1 MTREEILA
9 LDMADIE
16 KRSLEIAEEVK
27 TADSEGLDALS
38 AELDAIE
45 ERKTIIKAEAAE
57 QRAKMAAVIE
67 GEGEVIEETKQEERK
82 TMDKRKVRKTDEYR
96 HAFIEYLKKN
106 GELDKLNE
114 EQRALLTE
122 NATNG
127 TIAVPVSVEER
138 IRTAWENDEIMQRVT
153 RTFFKGNL
161 KVGFEASATGAT
173 FHTEGG
179 EAVDPQTLTINYTE
193 LVPQMAKKVVEVS
206 DEVLANNDA
215 LEDYLYDELEY
226 YIVKLV
232 AGTAV
237 AKIIASSY
245 TASYTMSGATASAA
259 DIIGAAGL
267 LGGEAANP
275 VVITTRAT
283 YSAIKVAALEA
294 NFAYDPFDG
303 MDVLFTDAAN
313 LGGSPFIVAD
323 LSAVHANFPEG
334 DGVKFKFD
342 DLTKADEDIVR
353 IIGRLYV
360 GIDLVAGGKAV
371 KAVAGN

>member
-1 MTREEILA
+1 MSKEEIYA
-9 LDMADIE
+9 LDMSDLE

-27 TADSEGLDALS
+27 TADSETLDALS
-38 AELDAIE
+38 EELDAIE
-45 ERKTIIKAEAAE
+45 ERKAILKAEAE
-57 QRAKMAAVIE
+57 EKRAAMTAVLE
-67 GEGEVIEETKQEERK
+67 GEGKVIEETKQEERK
-82 TMDKRKVRKTDEYR
+82 TMSNREIRNTDEYR
-96 HAFIEYLKKN
+96 HAFMEYLKSN
-106 GELDKLNE
+106 AELDKLNA

-127 TIAVPVSVEER
+127 VIAVPVSVEER
-138 IRTAWENDEIMQRVT
+138 IRTAWENDEIMQRIT

-173 FHTEGG
+173 FHVEGG
-179 EAVDPQTLTINYTE
+179 EAVDPQTLTISYTE
-193 LVPQMAKKVVEVS
+193 LIPQMAKKVVEVS

-237 AKIIASSY
+237 AKIVASSY
-245 TASYTMSGATASAA
+245 TASYTMAGATPSAA

-267 LGGEAANP
+267 LGGEASNP
-275 VVITTRAT
+275 VVITTRPI

-294 NFAYDPFDG
+294 NYAYDPFDG

-313 LGGSPFIVAD
+313 LGTASFVVAD

-360 GIDLVAGGKAV
+360 GIDVVAGGKTV

>member
-9 LDMADIE
+9 LDMADLE

-27 TADSEGLDALS
+27 TADSETLDALN

-45 ERKTIIKAEAAE
+45 ERKKTIKSEAAE

-67 GEGEVIEETKQEERK
+67 GEGKVIEESKQEERK
-82 TMDKRKVRKTDEYR
+82 TMDKREVRKTDEYR

-173 FHTEGG
+173 FHAEGG

-206 DEVLANNDA
+206 DEVLANNEA

-259 DIIGAAGL
+259 DIIGAAGM
-267 LGGEAANP
+267 LGGEASNP
-275 VVITTRAT
+275 VVITTRET

-303 MDVLFTDAAN
+303 MEVLFTDAAN
-313 LGGSPFIVAD
+313 LGASPFIVVD